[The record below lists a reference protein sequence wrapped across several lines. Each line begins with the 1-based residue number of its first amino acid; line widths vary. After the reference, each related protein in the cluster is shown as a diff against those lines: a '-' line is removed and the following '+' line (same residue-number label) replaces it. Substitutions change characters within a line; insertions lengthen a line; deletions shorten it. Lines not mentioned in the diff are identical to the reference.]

1 MENAMT
7 TTNDKMLDFNAF
19 NRETNQFVSFRAEDM
34 KSKVRLF
41 NAMNQPKYKVSD
53 MINKKIKLKDV
64 ILMNVTMEG
73 EDGEQ
78 DTGIR
83 SVLIDADGNAYNAT
97 SNGIFSSLTNLY
109 MIFGTLHFEEPL
121 EIMISQIPTKR
132 GSTLSITLPYLTIF
146 PFSNRE
152 PP

>member
-1 MENAMT
+1 MT

-83 SVLIDADGNAYNAT
+83 SVLIDSDGNAYNAT

-109 MIFGTLHFEEPL
+109 MIFGTLHFEDPL
-121 EIMISQIPTKR
+121 EILISQIPTKR
-132 GSTLSITLPYLTIF
+132 GSTLSITLP
-146 PFSNRE
+146 
-152 PP
+152 

>member
-1 MENAMT
+1 MENAMS

-64 ILMNVTMEG
+64 IRMNVTMEG

-109 MIFGTLHFEEPL
+109 MIFGTLHFEDPL

-132 GSTLSITLPYLTIF
+132 GSTLSITLP
-146 PFSNRE
+146 
-152 PP
+152 

>member
-1 MENAMT
+1 MT

-109 MIFGTLHFEEPL
+109 MIFGTLHFEDPL

-132 GSTLSITLPYLTIF
+132 GSTLSITLP
-146 PFSNRE
+146 
-152 PP
+152 

>member
-73 EDGEQ
+73 DDGEQ

-109 MIFGTLHFEEPL
+109 MIFGTLHFEDPL
-121 EIMISQIPTKR
+121 EILISQIPTKR
-132 GSTLSITLPYLTIF
+132 GSTLSITLP
-146 PFSNRE
+146 
-152 PP
+152 

>member
-1 MENAMT
+1 MENAMS

-64 ILMNVTMEG
+64 ILMNITMEG

-109 MIFGTLHFEEPL
+109 MIFGTLHFEDPL
-121 EIMISQIPTKR
+121 EILISQIPTKR
-132 GSTLSITLPYLTIF
+132 GSTLSITLP
-146 PFSNRE
+146 
-152 PP
+152 

>member
-1 MENAMT
+1 MENAMS

-109 MIFGTLHFEEPL
+109 MIFGTLHFEDPL

-132 GSTLSITLPYLTIF
+132 GSTLSITLP
-146 PFSNRE
+146 
-152 PP
+152 

>member
-7 TTNDKMLDFNAF
+7 TNNDKMLDFNAF
-19 NRETNQFVSFRAEDM
+19 NRETNQFVSFRAEDV

-121 EIMISQIPTKR
+121 EILISQIPTKR
-132 GSTLSITLPYLTIF
+132 GSTLSITLP
-146 PFSNRE
+146 
-152 PP
+152 

>member
-1 MENAMT
+1 MENAMS

-73 EDGEQ
+73 
-78 DTGIR
+78 IR

-109 MIFGTLHFEEPL
+109 MIFGTLHFEDPL

-132 GSTLSITLPYLTIF
+132 GSTLSITLP
-146 PFSNRE
+146 
-152 PP
+152 

>member
-1 MENAMT
+1 MENVMT

-64 ILMNVTMEG
+64 ILMNVQMEG
-73 EDGEQ
+73 EDGEM

-109 MIFGTLHFEEPL
+109 MIFGTLHFENPL
-121 EIMISQIPTKR
+121 EILISQIPTKR
-132 GSTLSITLPYLTIF
+132 GSTLSITLP
-146 PFSNRE
+146 
-152 PP
+152 

>member
-7 TTNDKMLDFNAF
+7 TTNDKMLDFNSF

-109 MIFGTLHFEEPL
+109 MIFGTLHFEDPL
-121 EIMISQIPTKR
+121 EILISQIPTKR
-132 GSTLSITLPYLTIF
+132 GSTLSITLP
-146 PFSNRE
+146 
-152 PP
+152 

>member
-1 MENAMT
+1 MT

-109 MIFGTLHFEEPL
+109 MIFGTLHFEDPL
-121 EIMISQIPTKR
+121 EILISQIPTKR
-132 GSTLSITLPYLTIF
+132 GSTLSITLP
-146 PFSNRE
+146 
-152 PP
+152 

>member
-1 MENAMT
+1 MENAMS

-109 MIFGTLHFEEPL
+109 MIFGTLHFEDPL

-132 GSTLSITLPYLTIF
+132 GSPLSITLP
-146 PFSNRE
+146 
-152 PP
+152 

>member
-1 MENAMT
+1 MS

-109 MIFGTLHFEEPL
+109 MIFGTLHFEDPL

-132 GSTLSITLPYLTIF
+132 GSTLSITLP
-146 PFSNRE
+146 
-152 PP
+152 

>member
-64 ILMNVTMEG
+64 ILMNVIMEG

-109 MIFGTLHFEEPL
+109 MIFGTLHFEDPL
-121 EIMISQIPTKR
+121 EILISQIPTKR
-132 GSTLSITLPYLTIF
+132 GSTLSITLP
-146 PFSNRE
+146 
-152 PP
+152 

>member
-1 MENAMT
+1 MENAMS

-64 ILMNVTMEG
+64 ILMNVKMEG

-109 MIFGTLHFEEPL
+109 MIFGTLHFEDPL

-132 GSTLSITLPYLTIF
+132 GSTLSITLP
-146 PFSNRE
+146 
-152 PP
+152 

>member
-64 ILMNVTMEG
+64 ILMNVQMEG
-73 EDGEQ
+73 EDGEM

-109 MIFGTLHFEEPL
+109 MIFGSLHFEDPL
-121 EIMISQIPTKR
+121 EILISQIPTKR
-132 GSTLSITLPYLTIF
+132 GSTLSITLP
-146 PFSNRE
+146 
-152 PP
+152 

>member
-1 MENAMT
+1 MENAMS

-97 SNGIFSSLTNLY
+97 SNGVFSSLTNLY
-109 MIFGTLHFEEPL
+109 MIFGTLHFEDPL

-132 GSTLSITLPYLTIF
+132 GSTLSITLP
-146 PFSNRE
+146 
-152 PP
+152 

>member
-1 MENAMT
+1 MENAMS

-121 EIMISQIPTKR
+121 EILISQIPTKR
-132 GSTLSITLPYLTIF
+132 GSTLSITLP
-146 PFSNRE
+146 
-152 PP
+152 

>member
-1 MENAMT
+1 MENAMS

-109 MIFGTLHFEEPL
+109 MIFGTLHFEDPL

-132 GSTLSITLPYLTIF
+132 GSTLSIALP
-146 PFSNRE
+146 
-152 PP
+152 

>member
-19 NRETNQFVSFRAEDM
+19 NRETNQFVSFHAEDM

-121 EIMISQIPTKR
+121 EILISQIPTKR
-132 GSTLSITLPYLTIF
+132 GSTLSITLP
-146 PFSNRE
+146 
-152 PP
+152 

>member
-1 MENAMT
+1 MENAMS

-83 SVLIDADGNAYNAT
+83 SVLIDVDGNAYNAT

-109 MIFGTLHFEEPL
+109 MIFGTLHFEDPL
-121 EIMISQIPTKR
+121 EILISQIPTKR
-132 GSTLSITLPYLTIF
+132 GSTLSITLP
-146 PFSNRE
+146 
-152 PP
+152 

>member
-1 MENAMT
+1 MENAMS

-83 SVLIDADGNAYNAT
+83 SVLIDSDGNAYNAT

-109 MIFGTLHFEEPL
+109 MIFGTLHFEDPL

-132 GSTLSITLPYLTIF
+132 GSTLSITLP
-146 PFSNRE
+146 
-152 PP
+152 

>member
-7 TTNDKMLDFNAF
+7 TNNDKMLDFNAF

-34 KSKVRLF
+34 KSKARLF

-132 GSTLSITLPYLTIF
+132 GSTLSITLP
-146 PFSNRE
+146 
-152 PP
+152 

>member
-1 MENAMT
+1 MENAMN

-64 ILMNVTMEG
+64 ILMNVQMEG
-73 EDGEQ
+73 EDGEM

-109 MIFGTLHFEEPL
+109 MIFGTLHFEDPL
-121 EIMISQIPTKR
+121 EILISQIPTKR
-132 GSTLSITLPYLTIF
+132 GSTLSITLP
-146 PFSNRE
+146 
-152 PP
+152 

>member
-64 ILMNVTMEG
+64 ILMNITMEG

-109 MIFGTLHFEEPL
+109 MIFGTLHFEDPL
-121 EIMISQIPTKR
+121 EILISQIPTKR
-132 GSTLSITLPYLTIF
+132 GSTLSITLP
-146 PFSNRE
+146 
-152 PP
+152 

>member
-64 ILMNVTMEG
+64 ILMNVIMEG

-109 MIFGTLHFEEPL
+109 MIFGTLHFEDPL

-132 GSTLSITLPYLTIF
+132 GSTLSITLP
-146 PFSNRE
+146 
-152 PP
+152 

>member
-64 ILMNVTMEG
+64 ILMNVTMVG

-109 MIFGTLHFEEPL
+109 MIFGTLHFEDPL
-121 EIMISQIPTKR
+121 EILISQIPTKR
-132 GSTLSITLPYLTIF
+132 GSTLSITLP
-146 PFSNRE
+146 
-152 PP
+152 

>member
-73 EDGEQ
+73 EGGEQ

-109 MIFGTLHFEEPL
+109 MIFGTLHFEDPL

-132 GSTLSITLPYLTIF
+132 GSTLSITLP
-146 PFSNRE
+146 
-152 PP
+152 

>member
-1 MENAMT
+1 MENAMS
-7 TTNDKMLDFNAF
+7 TTNDKMMEFNAF
-19 NRETNQFVSFRAEDM
+19 NRETNQFVSFRAQDM

-109 MIFGTLHFEEPL
+109 MIFGTLHFEDPL
-121 EIMISQIPTKR
+121 EILISQIPTKR
-132 GSTLSITLPYLTIF
+132 GSTLSITLP
-146 PFSNRE
+146 
-152 PP
+152 

>member
-19 NRETNQFVSFRAEDM
+19 NRETNQFVSFHAEDM

-109 MIFGTLHFEEPL
+109 MIFGTLHFEDPL

-132 GSTLSITLPYLTIF
+132 GSTLSITLP
-146 PFSNRE
+146 
-152 PP
+152 

>member
-7 TTNDKMLDFNAF
+7 TTYDKMMDFNAF

-73 EDGEQ
+73 DDGEQ

-121 EIMISQIPTKR
+121 EILISQIPTKR
-132 GSTLSITLPYLTIF
+132 GSTLSITLP
-146 PFSNRE
+146 
-152 PP
+152 

>member
-97 SNGIFSSLTNLY
+97 SNGIFSSVTNLY
-109 MIFGTLHFEEPL
+109 MIFGTLHFEDPL

-132 GSTLSITLPYLTIF
+132 GSTLSITLP
-146 PFSNRE
+146 
-152 PP
+152 

>member
-34 KSKVRLF
+34 KSKARLF

-121 EIMISQIPTKR
+121 EILISQIPTKR
-132 GSTLSITLPYLTIF
+132 GSTLSITLP
-146 PFSNRE
+146 
-152 PP
+152 

>member
-7 TTNDKMLDFNAF
+7 TANDKMLDFNAF

-109 MIFGTLHFEEPL
+109 MIFGTLHFENPL
-121 EIMISQIPTKR
+121 EILISQIPTKR
-132 GSTLSITLPYLTIF
+132 GSTLSITLP
-146 PFSNRE
+146 
-152 PP
+152 

>member
-64 ILMNVTMEG
+64 IMMNVTMEG

-121 EIMISQIPTKR
+121 EILISQISTKR
-132 GSTLSITLPYLTIF
+132 GSTLSITLP
-146 PFSNRE
+146 
-152 PP
+152 

>member
-78 DTGIR
+78 ETGIR

-121 EIMISQIPTKR
+121 EILISQIPTKR
-132 GSTLSITLPYLTIF
+132 GSTLSITLP
-146 PFSNRE
+146 
-152 PP
+152 

>member
-109 MIFGTLHFEEPL
+109 MIFGTLHFENPL

-132 GSTLSITLPYLTIF
+132 GSTLSITLP
-146 PFSNRE
+146 
-152 PP
+152 

>member
-7 TTNDKMLDFNAF
+7 TTNDKMMDFNAF

-109 MIFGTLHFEEPL
+109 MIFGTLHFEDPL
-121 EIMISQIPTKR
+121 EILISQIPTKR
-132 GSTLSITLPYLTIF
+132 GSTLSITLP
-146 PFSNRE
+146 
-152 PP
+152 

>member
-53 MINKKIKLKDV
+53 MINKKIKLKDA

-109 MIFGTLHFEEPL
+109 MIFGTLHFEDPL

-132 GSTLSITLPYLTIF
+132 GSTLSITLP
-146 PFSNRE
+146 
-152 PP
+152 

>member
-78 DTGIR
+78 DNGIR

-109 MIFGTLHFEEPL
+109 MIFGTLHFEDPL

-132 GSTLSITLPYLTIF
+132 GSTLSITLP
-146 PFSNRE
+146 
-152 PP
+152 